1 MNHLT
6 KLFRFL
12 QLTRAQN
19 QYGYLLS
26 EIPKSDLS
34 DLAQHHYL
42 VTAFAWQL
50 GRYVQRQGHTVNI
63 ERVLE
68 ICLMHDLGE
77 VFGGDIAMPYAKANP
92 AASKLAKAFEAEN
105 LRFIGTM
112 FGEDESHFTDLT
124 QEAANYTS
132 AEGVIAKIADY
143 VECTHY
149 KLYMRRLTPGDVAM
163 MVERLHDIINKL
175 EDLALATILHEFLD
189 TWKEEVNTPRQGELF
204 EQFKA

>member
-19 QYGYLLS
+19 QYGYILS

-50 GRYVQRQGHTVNI
+50 GRYVQRQGHTINM

-68 ICLMHDLGE
+68 ICIMHDLGE

-92 AASKLAKAFEAEN
+92 AANKLAKEFEAEN
-105 LRFIGTM
+105 LRFIGTL
-112 FGEDESHFTDLT
+112 FGDDQAHFSELT
-124 QEAANYTS
+124 KEAATYTS
-132 AEGVIAKIADY
+132 AEGVVAKIADY

-149 KLYMRRLTPGDVAM
+149 KLYMRRLTPGDVDM
-163 MVERLHDIINKL
+163 IIQRLHDIVNKL
-175 EDLALATILHEFLD
+175 EDTALATTLHDFLD
-189 TWKEEVNTPRQGELF
+189 MWKQEVSIENQPELF